1 MVVVRLVNNE
11 EEGKKAHVV
20 ALLRAGVLLLLLKSA
35 NRLLFKKGEQQR
47 VAVRKSMHNH
57 HAVGVRE
64 DCFCCAESFWRILRK
79 ERERCVAWKKSVHFC
94 WWFVKKK
101 TTDTERERERE
112 KREKREKRER
122 DLSITAMLSSTTKTT
137 TTTQTQTSYI
147 RRKKITTAANSEL
160 KMHVREEEKEEH
172 RTMCY
177 SCFRRENLCICKL
190 CERVLLEKTRSKEK
204 LVLKDG
210 LHVSILQDRDEFR
223 RKLGSAHIARNIVE
237 NCDVVWRDC
246 SWPNA
251 LTVPKLEVPLS
262 ASTAVTEEFDGDEGH
277 EEYEMVVLWPS
288 EDAISIK
295 EYKNRNLNK
304 KKTHMVVLDSTWY
317 KARRMYNRIPWL
329 KDLPSISLQNIENES
344 MYKPIRKQP
353 FRDALS
359 TAESIALALKEFGN
373 EDAELVNIAFS
384 EMIREQLEEE
394 KRHDRDVRS
403 RAVRARERRNV
414 V

>member
-1 MVVVRLVNNE
+1 M
-11 EEGKKAHVV
+11 HM
-20 ALLRAGVLLLLLKSA
+20 
-35 NRLLFKKGEQQR
+35 QT
-47 VAVRKSMHNH
+47 VRKSFVGKD
-57 HAVGVRE
+57 AVE
-64 DCFCCAESFWRILRK
+64 
-79 ERERCVAWKKSVHFC
+79 
-94 WWFVKKK
+94 
-101 TTDTERERERE
+101 
-112 KREKREKRER
+112 
-122 DLSITAMLSSTTKTT
+122 
-137 TTTQTQTSYI
+137 
-147 RRKKITTAANSEL
+147 
-160 KMHVREEEKEEH
+160 
-172 RTMCY
+172 
-177 SCFRRENLCICKL
+177 
-190 CERVLLEKTRSKEK
+190 EK

-210 LHVSILQDRDEFR
+210 LHVSILQDRDRFR
-223 RKLGSAHIARNIVE
+223 RTRLGPHKEYRE

-251 LTVPKLEVPLS
+251 LTVPKLEVPVS

-277 EEYEMVVLWPS
+277 EEYEMVVLWP

-353 FRDALS
+353 FEERSVHRRVDRVGF
-359 TAESIALALKEFGN
+359 KEFGN

>member
-1 MVVVRLVNNE
+1 M
-11 EEGKKAHVV
+11 
-20 ALLRAGVLLLLLKSA
+20 
-35 NRLLFKKGEQQR
+35 
-47 VAVRKSMHNH
+47 
-57 HAVGVRE
+57 
-64 DCFCCAESFWRILRK
+64 
-79 ERERCVAWKKSVHFC
+79 
-94 WWFVKKK
+94 KKK

-112 KREKREKRER
+112 REREKREKRER

-177 SCFRRENLCICKL
+177 SCFRREHLCICKL

-251 LTVPKLEVPLS
+251 LTVPKLEVPVS